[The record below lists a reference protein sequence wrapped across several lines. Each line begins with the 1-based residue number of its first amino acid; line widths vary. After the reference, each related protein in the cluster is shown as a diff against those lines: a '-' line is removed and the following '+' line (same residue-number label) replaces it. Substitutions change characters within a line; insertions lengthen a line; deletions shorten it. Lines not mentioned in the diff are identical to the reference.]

1 MIGCREYMQCS
12 KRKLHIFQLSQVHNV
27 FNNMS
32 KECHKRKKWK
42 KAFAFL
48 RHFLSIHSS
57 FSAYL
62 EAGPVESP
70 ELSPATLSNSFLGIP
85 WPVLGQ
91 KGNVVPPARFGSA
104 LRYPPT
110 GRYQVTRRIRLNPF
124 NANSC
129 LHNLNEHFFY

>member
-1 MIGCREYMQCS
+1 M
-12 KRKLHIFQLSQVHNV
+12 SQEDKMEKGLC
-27 FNNMS
+27 FF
-32 KECHKRKKWK
+32 E
-42 KAFAFL
+42 AF
-48 RHFLSIHSS
+48 SIHPLIVFCVSGSRSS
-57 FSAYL
+57 RK
-62 EAGPVESP
+62 P

-110 GRYQVTRRIRLNPF
+110 GRYQVTRRIRLSPF